1 MLFILIYSDLFLFF
15 YMNVHLFQFH
25 SLKTQ
30 LNNCTDWILWRYIN
44 TNDYSR
50 CADTRVDSKLL
61 DQALLLARDIL
72 NSVDRQVDAREKEHE
87 LIEIYNKLDA
97 RSSALYKV
105 NKFKVSRSKAQL
117 VIAELFRESS
127 VI

>member
-1 MLFILIYSDLFLFF
+1 M
-15 YMNVHLFQFH
+15 
-25 SLKTQ
+25 
-30 LNNCTDWILWRYIN
+30 CP
-44 TNDYSR
+44 
-50 CADTRVDSKLL
+50 DTRVDSKLL

-105 NKFKVSRSKAQL
+105 KKFKVGWSNGPLIS
-117 VIAELFRESS
+117 ELLPESS